1 MVAHP
6 RVLPVQHFARV
17 AAGSEHSVALTS
29 TGNVWAWGSN
39 RYGEVGESSVATC
52 GRSCGRLC
60 GVTCPWR
67 RTACKTQPHAAFPLG
82 AASLH

>member
-17 AAGSEHSVALTS
+17 AAGSEHSVALTT

-39 RYGEVGESSVATC
+39 RYGEVGESPLATC
-52 GRSCGRLC
+52 GCGC
-60 GVTCPWR
+60 SQPCPVTCP
-67 RTACKTQPHAAFPLG
+67 QPVKSHHYCCNSSG
-82 AASLH
+82 SRKVYV

>member
-39 RYGEVGESSVATC
+39 RYGEVGKSSVVRC
-52 GRSCGRLC
+52 GCDQPCL
-60 GVTCPWR
+60 VTCPR
-67 RTACKTQPHAAFPLG
+67 LVTACDT
-82 AASLH
+82 

>member
-29 TGNVWAWGSN
+29 TGNCWAWGSN
-39 RYGEVGESSVATC
+39 RYGEVGESSVAT
-52 GRSCGRLC
+52 RM
-60 GVTCPWR
+60 
-67 RTACKTQPHAAFPLG
+67 
-82 AASLH
+82 ASLAWSPAITPAHHKPSLLRQGSTGSGISP